1 MKKERKI
8 TLRRPVRSS
17 LLFLIFQLGARVLAF
32 LTTPIF
38 TRLLTPTEYALT
50 PLYFTWQTLL
60 CALVTLELT
69 GSVLLT
75 VMAGRR
81 RDTDALLASTHTLCT
96 LSLLVFLILYLL
108 FGRQIDRFTGLSRPL
123 TLLLFLHTFASLSLT
138 LYSAKAKFLYRPE
151 RTLPLMFATSVLGPV
166 LGIFLVSYTPLRAE
180 GRVIG
185 ITLGTVVAAIPLIYH
200 IYKNGRCFLSRAP
213 LGELL
218 SRGLPLLPHYLGL
231 TLLAEMGR
239 IFVSRSETPD
249 ALAKLGIAGTLA
261 HAITMLIGAINSAF
275 FPWVLRRLRGKE
287 EARVKT
293 MSRAVLLTVM
303 TGALTVGLLAPE
315 ALALLAPSAYGEA
328 GRAILPLLYTTVP
341 SFLYTLFASV
351 TLYRRR
357 TLPMTVATLSA
368 TLSALGL
375 HLLLV
380 PKYSFVGAAWATAIG
395 YTLLALLHLLV
406 AAMGEKT
413 EKKGMAKARRLPL
426 SLDALP
432 LSLFPTLCALAFGI
446 LGAILLPLLYPYSI
460 IRYAIAA
467 VALSLLAVFAY
478 RRRREVLDA

>member
-1 MKKERKI
+1 MKNRRKI

-17 LLFLIFQLGARVLAF
+17 MLFLIFQLGARVLAF

-50 PLYFTWQTLL
+50 PLYFTWQTILS
-60 CALVTLELT
+60 ALVTLELT

-75 VMAGRR
+75 VMANRR
-81 RDTDALLASTHTLCT
+81 RDTDALLASTHTLCILT
-96 LSLLVFLILYLL
+96 LFILLLVYLL
-108 FGRQIDRFTGLSRPL
+108 FGRQIDRFTGLSRSL
-123 TLLLFLHTFASLSLT
+123 TLLLFLHTLASLSLT

-151 RTLPLMFATSVLGPV
+151 RTLPLMFATSVLGPAI
-166 LGIFLVSYTPLRAE
+166 GIFLVTFTPLRTE

-185 ITLGTVVAAIPLIYH
+185 MTLATVLAAIPLIVC
-200 IYKNGRCFLSRAP
+200 IYKDGKCLLARAP

-231 TLLAEMGR
+231 TALAEMGR
-239 IFVSRSETPD
+239 VFVSRSATPE
-249 ALAKLGIAGTLA
+249 ALAKLGIAGTLS

-287 EARVKT
+287 EERVKA
-293 MSRAVLLTVM
+293 MSRAVLFTVL

-328 GRAILPLLYTTVP
+328 GSAILPLLYTTIP
-341 SFLYTLFASV
+341 SFIYTLYAGV

-357 TLPMTVATLSA
+357 TLPMTVATLCA
-368 TLSALGL
+368 TLVSLAL
-375 HLLLV
+375 HLWLV

-395 YTLLALLHLLV
+395 YTLLALLHLGV
-406 AAMGEKT
+406 AAMGEKN
-413 EKKGMAKARRLPL
+413 EKKSKAGAHRLPL
-426 SLDALP
+426 SLDSLP
-432 LSLFPTLCALAFGI
+432 LSLSPTLCSLTLGI
-446 LGAILLPLLYPYSI
+446 LGAILLPLLYPYAL
-460 IRYAIAA
+460 IRYALSAT
-467 VALSLLAVFAY
+467 ALSLLAVFAY
-478 RRRREVLDA
+478 RRRREVLDT

>member
-1 MKKERKI
+1 MKTQRKI

-17 LLFLIFQLGARVLAF
+17 LLFLLFQLGARVLAF

-50 PLYFTWQTLL
+50 PLYFTWQAILG
-60 CALVTLELT
+60 ALVTLELT

-75 VMAGRR
+75 VMASRR
-81 RDTDALLASTHTLCT
+81 RDMDALLASTHTLCT
-96 LSLLVFLILYLL
+96 LSLLLFLLVYLL
-108 FGRQIDRFTGLSRPL
+108 LGEAIDRFTGLSRSL

-138 LYSAKAKFLYRPE
+138 LFSAKAKFLYRPE

-185 ITLGTVVAAIPLIYH
+185 IALATTLAAIPLIGCL
-200 IYKNGRCFLSRAP
+200 YKDGKCRIARAP

-218 SRGLPLLPHYLGL
+218 GRGLPLLPHYLGL
-231 TLLAEMGR
+231 TVLAEMGR
-239 IFVSRSETPD
+239 VFVSRADTPE
-249 ALAKLGIAGTLA
+249 ALAKLGVAGTLA

-293 MSRAVLLTVM
+293 MSRAVLFTVL

-315 ALALLAPSAYGEA
+315 TLALLAPSAYAEA
-328 GRAILPLLYTTVP
+328 GRAILPLLYTTIP
-341 SFLYTLFASV
+341 SFLYTLYAGV

-357 TLPMTVATLSA
+357 TLPMTVATLCA

-395 YTLLALLHLLV
+395 YTLLALLHLGV
-406 AAMGEKT
+406 AAMGEKSENQ
-413 EKKGMAKARRLPL
+413 EKGQPRRLPL

-432 LSLFPTLCALAFGI
+432 LPLFPSLFALALGVV
-446 LGAILLPLLYPYSI
+446 GAILLPLLYPYALV
-460 IRYAIAA
+460 RFALAA

-478 RRRREVLDA
+478 RRRREVLDT